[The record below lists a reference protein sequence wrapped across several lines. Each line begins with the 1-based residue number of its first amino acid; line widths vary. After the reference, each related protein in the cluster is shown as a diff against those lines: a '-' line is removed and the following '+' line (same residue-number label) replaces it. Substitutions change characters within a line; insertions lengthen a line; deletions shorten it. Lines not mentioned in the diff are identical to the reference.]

1 MADRKGGA
9 YGTAASDTD
18 FRKKYDRAEY
28 AEKARVREA
37 AEKEEG
43 KLRYEAKLAGKK
55 YYAPLTGD
63 ETLTEARKSRL
74 DVAGNVGKISLL
86 PAGAATGKRG
96 RGAGFWCEACDLT
109 FKDNLQWV
117 EHENSMQHLRAI
129 GQTGEVKRATA
140 EEVHER
146 IERIW
151 AKMEEERK
159 GDVKTLKERL
169 EGRAE
174 EEEKVREERRKKR
187 QELAQRRRDEK
198 EKEEKIKTEYDED
211 VRVEGEHDAD
221 DMAAMMGFG
230 GFGTSKK

>member
-1 MADRKGGA
+1 MTERKGA

-74 DVAGNVGKISLL
+74 DVSGNVGKISLL

-129 GQTGEVKRATA
+129 GQTGEVKRASA
-140 EEVHER
+140 EDVHER

-151 AKMEEERK
+151 TKMEEERK
-159 GDVKTLKERL
+159 GDVKTLRERL

-187 QELAQRRRDEK
+187 QEAAQKKREEREK
-198 EKEEKIKTEYDED
+198 EIKVKSEYDED
-211 VRVEGEHDAD
+211 VRVEGEHDVE

>member
-1 MADRKGGA
+1 
-9 YGTAASDTD
+9 
-18 FRKKYDRAEY
+18 
-28 AEKARVREA
+28 
-37 AEKEEG
+37 
-43 KLRYEAKLAGKK
+43 
-55 YYAPLTGD
+55 
-63 ETLTEARKSRL
+63 
-74 DVAGNVGKISLL
+74 
-86 PAGAATGKRG
+86 
-96 RGAGFWCEACDLT
+96 
-109 FKDNLQWV
+109 
-117 EHENSMQHLRAI
+117 MQHLRAI

-198 EKEEKIKTEYDED
+198 EKEDKIKTEYDED
-211 VRVEGEHDAD
+211 VRVEGEHEAD